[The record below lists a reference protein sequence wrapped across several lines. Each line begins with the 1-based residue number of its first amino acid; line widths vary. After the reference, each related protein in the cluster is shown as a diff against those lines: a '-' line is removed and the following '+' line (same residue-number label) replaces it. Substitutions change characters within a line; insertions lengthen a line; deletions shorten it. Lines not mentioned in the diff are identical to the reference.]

1 MLVARNVGTEQ
12 GRPFFVLYGFGAD
25 ASMQAEQAERIRQ
38 AGSIADLWR
47 QGGPHHYLLNAI
59 PPILR
64 IKGHEVQ
71 TSHGASFPITHAK
84 KGLALVKAVMA
95 KGEDWNSNGR
105 ACKLGCYQISH
116 ISKEGTVR
124 AGCHLVVWPE
134 IERIAGSI
142 EAYVPRIKCNHCIML
157 SINGVACHET
167 GCSNSRKIWS
177 AEEDDWI

>member
-1 MLVARNVGTEQ
+1 
-12 GRPFFVLYGFGAD
+12 
-25 ASMQAEQAERIRQ
+25 
-38 AGSIADLWR
+38 
-47 QGGPHHYLLNAI
+47 
-59 PPILR
+59 
-64 IKGHEVQ
+64 
-71 TSHGASFPITHAK
+71 
-84 KGLALVKAVMA
+84 
-95 KGEDWNSNGR
+95 
-105 ACKLGCYQISH
+105 LGCYQISH